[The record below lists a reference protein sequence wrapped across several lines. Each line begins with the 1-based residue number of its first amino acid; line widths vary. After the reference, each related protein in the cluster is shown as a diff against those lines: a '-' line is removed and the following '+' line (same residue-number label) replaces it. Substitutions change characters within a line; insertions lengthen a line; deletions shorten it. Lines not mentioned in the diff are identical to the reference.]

1 MSLTPSTMLSL
12 ETSAPDFSLPDLNGT
27 IVSLNNFKNAKA
39 YLIAFICVHCPYV
52 KHLEDEFAT
61 LASRYK
67 EKGVVVIAINSND
80 PNYDPDDSSKGMK
93 QQATKHNFNF
103 PYLVDESQEVA
114 KSYQAA
120 CTPDFY
126 VFDQN
131 KKLVYR
137 GHFDD
142 TRPGQG
148 HPDGKHLVAALDVV
162 LDNKPVLKNQK
173 PSSGCNIKWKSGN
186 QPTYHN

>member
-1 MSLTPSTMLSL
+1 MLPL
-12 ETSAPDFSLPDLNGT
+12 GTIAPDFSLPDLNNKT
-27 IVSLNNFKNAKA
+27 ISLNNFEGSKA

-61 LASRYK
+61 LASEYK
-67 EKGVVVIAINSND
+67 EKGVAVIAINSND
-80 PNYDPDDSSKGMK
+80 PSYDPDDNIEGMK
-93 QQATKHNFNF
+93 QQVSRANFTF
-103 PYLVDESQEVA
+103 SYLVDESQKIA
-114 KSYQAA
+114 KLYQAA

-137 GHFDD
+137 GQFDD

-148 HPDGKHLVAALDVV
+148 HPNGEHLKNALDAV
-162 LDNKPVLKNQK
+162 LNKKSILKNQK
-173 PSSGCNIKWKSGN
+173 PSSGCNIKWKPGN
-186 QPTYHN
+186 EPEY

>member
-12 ETSAPDFSLPDLNGT
+12 KTSAPDFSLPDLNGT

-52 KHLEDEFAT
+52 KHLEDEFAA

-67 EKGVVVIAINSND
+67 EKEVAVVAINSND
-80 PNYDPDDSSKGMK
+80 PNYDPDDNSKGMK
-93 QQATKHNFNF
+93 QQAAKHNFTF

-126 VFDQN
+126 VFDRN
-131 KKLVYR
+131 RKLVYR
-137 GHFDD
+137 GQFDD

-148 HPDGKHLVAALDVV
+148 HPSGKHLEAALDAV
-162 LDNKPVLKNQK
+162 LNNKPVLENQK
-173 PSSGCNIKWKSGN
+173 PSSGCSIKWKSGN
-186 QPTYHN
+186 QPTYHD